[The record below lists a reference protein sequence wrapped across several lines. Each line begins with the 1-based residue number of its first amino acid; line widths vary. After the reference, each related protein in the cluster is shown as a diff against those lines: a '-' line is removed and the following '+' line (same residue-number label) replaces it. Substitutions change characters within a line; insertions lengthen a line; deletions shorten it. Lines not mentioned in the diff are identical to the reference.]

1 MEKTQLKVKKI
12 KEFKATPDT
21 SITNEYNTTKNG
33 LRSPYLMIAVGVRNT
48 GKSYTTAKILAQA
61 KEDKLYDRYF
71 MISPTY
77 DSNKK
82 YWSFLGDQLDEEDI
96 FYPTRD
102 SIDLVISEIEKERDM
117 WEDYMLEKKL
127 YDRFKLVTKNRNSIN
142 NIDYDDLNLFIDA
155 GFINEEGEF
164 MDIDEPSWHRDI
176 VRPCQS
182 CLICDDVLGSS
193 ALGNAAGLT
202 KLAIM
207 NRHLAPLKD
216 PFGHRHALGCACIFL
231 TQSYSGG
238 GGGSHHGI
246 PKALRLNAT
255 HLLFFK
261 NKSDAVMKKI
271 TEELGGVVS
280 EESFMA
286 AYEFAIKDKHDNL
299 MLDLHPKCPTKK
311 FRRNLTEFIMF
322 PEDIAECCCKTK
334 K

>member
-1 MEKTQLKVKKI
+1 MERNQLKTKKI
-12 KEFKATPDT
+12 KEFKTTPDT

-82 YWSFLGDQLDEEDI
+82 YWSFLGDLLSEEDV

-102 SIDLVISEIEKERDM
+102 SIDLVIDEIEKERDL
-117 WEDYMLEKKL
+117 WEDYMIQKKL
-127 YDRFKLVTKNRNSIN
+127 YERFKKLTKNRNSIN
-142 NIDYDDLNLFIDA
+142 NIDFDDLHLFMDA

-164 MDIDEPSWHRDI
+164 MDVDEPEWFRDI
-176 VRPCQS
+176 ERPAQC
-182 CLICDDVLGSS
+182 CLVCDDVLGSS
-193 ALGNAAGLT
+193 ALGNASGLT

-207 NRHLAPLKD
+207 NRHLAPLKE
-216 PFGHRHALGCACIFL
+216 PYKNRAALGCACIFL

-255 HLLFFK
+255 HLIFFK
-261 NKSDAVMKKI
+261 NKSDGVMKKI
-271 TEELGGVVS
+271 TEELGGVVA
-280 EESFMA
+280 EEQFMS
-286 AYEFAIKDKHDNL
+286 AYQFAVQDKHDNL
-299 MLDLHPKCPTKK
+299 MLDLHPKCATKK
-311 FRRNLTEFIMF
+311 FRRNLTEFIIF
-322 PEDIAECCCKTK
+322 PEDEAECCCKK
-334 K
+334 KK